1 MAADWYLPLALIKTC
16 DFCLK
21 GIDRSLKKEKA
32 IKLKS
37 EEGALESLAWLVA
50 LLEIKGEVN
59 VEAFGLELVISWDS
73 SCQPLIMS
81 VCKESVGLTL
91 FLQDDLNRF
100 VGEVFTKLFHP
111 LCWQHSN
118 KGLGG
123 MEGDVETPHPLSGL
137 LVRLNVTHSV
147 SSVCLC
153 SRNWN
158 SAAIGSPLTGKP
170 DLCDWM
176 NQCHN

>member
-1 MAADWYLPLALIKTC
+1 MAADWYLPLALIKAC

-37 EEGALESLAWLVA
+37 EREPPESLAWLVA

-59 VEAFGLELVISWDS
+59 VEAFGLELVIS

-81 VCKESVGLTL
+81 ACKEAVELTL
-91 FLQDDLNRF
+91 FLHDDLDLF
-100 VGEVFTKLFHP
+100 AGEASF
-111 LCWQHSN
+111 CWIIYASAKSN
-118 KGLGG
+118 KGPCGST
-123 MEGDVETPHPLSGL
+123 EGDAATPHPLLGL
-137 LVRLNVTHSV
+137 LMRLNVTCSV
-147 SSVCLC
+147 SNVVLC

-170 DLCDWM
+170 NLCDWM